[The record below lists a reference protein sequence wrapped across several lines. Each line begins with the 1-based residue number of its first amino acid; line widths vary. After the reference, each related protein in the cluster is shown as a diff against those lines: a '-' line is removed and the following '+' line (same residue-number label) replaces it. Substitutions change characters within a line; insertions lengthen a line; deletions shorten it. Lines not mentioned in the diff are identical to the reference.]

1 LGLGFSIQLT
11 KEAKDFIAERG
22 FDIQFGAR
30 PLKRAIQKYLEDP
43 MAEVIIKTD
52 LQPGDI
58 IDVDLDKEKDEIVM
72 RVIPQTNELA
82 GDKDDSKK
90 KSK

>member
-52 LQPGDI
+52 LQPGDV

-72 RVIPQTNELA
+72 RVVPQTKELA
-82 GDKDDSKK
+82 EDKDSEKK

>member
-1 LGLGFSIQLT
+1 
-11 KEAKDFIAERG
+11 
-22 FDIQFGAR
+22 
-30 PLKRAIQKYLEDP
+30 LKRAIQKYLEDP

-58 IDVDLDKEKDEIVM
+58 IDVDLDQEKDEIVM
-72 RVIPQTNELA
+72 RVVPQTKELA
-82 GDKDDSKK
+82 EDKDSEKK